1 MPGGGTLAIQTSN
14 ADIGVKEHHP
24 DLRKG
29 LYVLLTVSDN
39 GAGTTFRIYLPRLN
53 REPEQPA
60 QENPRGGNFRGS
72 ETILLVEDDEM
83 VRALVKRGLQFFGYM
98 VVDVRSPEEAVRIG
112 EERGKQIRLLLT
124 DLVMPL
130 ISGRELAGR
139 LLGTNPAMKVLYIS
153 GYLSDAIPSSV
164 VLEQGTP
171 FLQKPFLV
179 NKLAEKV
186 REVLGAGGTEPRP

>member
-1 MPGGGTLAIQTSN
+1 
-14 ADIGVKEHHP
+14 
-24 DLRKG
+24 
-29 LYVLLTVSDN
+29 
-39 GAGTTFRIYLPRLN
+39 
-53 REPEQPA
+53 
-60 QENPRGGNFRGS
+60 
-72 ETILLVEDDEM
+72 
-83 VRALVKRGLQFFGYM
+83 M

-130 ISGRELAGR
+130 MSGRELAGR